1 MASFDKISYFYFF
14 FSHLFY
20 VPLQPICV
28 FITKITKN
36 NTIMANKNQQ
46 QAAAMEQQV
55 SKTEAFFEKNKRAI
69 MIAVIAV
76 IAVVVCAILLNN
88 YYFQPRQDKASTELA
103 KAQELFVQD
112 QYDKALPLFQKVVDE
127 YSSTDAGNL
136 AQLYIGLCQANLGK
150 WQEAVNA
157 IESFS
162 GKKDQMITPAAE
174 GALGNAYA
182 NLNQLDKAVE
192 HLKKAASMADN
203 NSLSPT
209 FLIQAG
215 EILESQGKKDEALK
229 LYQEVKDKYFNSMQ
243 YQTIDAYIER
253 VK

>member
-1 MASFDKISYFYFF
+1 MAILDKISYFSFL

>member
-1 MASFDKISYFYFF
+1 
-14 FSHLFY
+14 
-20 VPLQPICV
+20 
-28 FITKITKN
+28 
-36 NTIMANKNQQ
+36 MANKIQE
-46 QAAAMEQQV
+46 QAAAQEQQAT
-55 SKTEAFFEKNKRAI
+55 KAEAFFEKNKKAVI
-69 MIAVIAV
+69 ICIIAVIAV
-76 IAVVVCAILLNN
+76 IVCGILANT
-88 YYFQPRQDKASTELA
+88 YYFQPRQEDASTELA
-103 KAQELFVQD
+103 KSQELFQEE
-112 QYDKALPLFQKVVDE
+112 QWEKALAGFQKVASD

-157 IESFS
+157 LESFS
-162 GKKDQMITPAAE
+162 GQDDQMITPAAE

-192 HLKKAASMADN
+192 HLKKAAKMADN

-229 LYQEVKDKYFNSMQ
+229 LYQEVKEKYFNSMQ
-243 YQTIDAYIER
+243 YQTIDAYIQR
-253 VK
+253 ASAK

>member
-1 MASFDKISYFYFF
+1 
-14 FSHLFY
+14 
-20 VPLQPICV
+20 
-28 FITKITKN
+28 
-36 NTIMANKNQQ
+36 MANKNQQ
-46 QAAAMEQQV
+46 QAPVEQQV
-55 SKTEAFFEKNKRAI
+55 TKTEAFFEKNKKAI
-69 MIAVIAV
+69 I
-76 IAVVVCAILLNN
+76 IAVVAVLAVIVCAILANN
-88 YYFQPRQDKASTELA
+88 YYFEPRQQDASTELA
-103 KAQELFVQD
+103 KSQELFQQQD
-112 QYDKALPLFQKVVDE
+112 YAKALEGFQKVAAD

-136 AQLYIGLCQANLGK
+136 AQLYIGLCQAQLGK

-157 IESFS
+157 LESFS
-162 GKKDQMITPAAE
+162 ARDDQMISPAAE

-192 HLKKAASMADN
+192 HLKKAASKADN

-215 EILESQGKKDEALK
+215 EILESQGKKAEALK

-253 VK
+253 VKE

>member
-1 MASFDKISYFYFF
+1 
-14 FSHLFY
+14 
-20 VPLQPICV
+20 
-28 FITKITKN
+28 
-36 NTIMANKNQQ
+36 MANKNQQ
-46 QAAAMEQQV
+46 QAPMEQQV
-55 SKTEAFFEKNKRAI
+55 TKTEAFFEKNKKAI
-69 MIAVIAV
+69 IIAVVAIIAVI
-76 IAVVVCAILLNN
+76 VCAILANN
-88 YYFQPRQDKASTELA
+88 YYFKPRQLDASTELA
-103 KAQELFVQD
+103 KSQELFQQQD
-112 QYDKALPLFQKVVDE
+112 YTKALEGFQKIAAD

-157 IESFS
+157 LESFS
-162 GKKDQMITPAAE
+162 GRDDQMISPAAE
-174 GALGNAYA
+174 SALGNAYA

-192 HLKKAASMADN
+192 HLKKAASKADN

-215 EILESQGKKDEALK
+215 EILESQGKKAEALK

-253 VK
+253 VKE